1 MGTFSE
7 ILRYL
12 LQSALGLFLFAVL
25 LRMLLQL
32 ARADFYNPVS
42 QFVIRFTQPVLAPL
56 RRLVPPIGRLDTA
69 SLLLATGVQVLS
81 IMLALALL
89 GFRPGNVLLL
99 LVWALLGIASLI
111 VNMYFFAILALI
123 IFSWIAPHSQHPAL
137 ALLHQLTEPVMGPVR
152 RLLPPMGGLDLSPIL
167 VFVAIN
173 VLEILLR
180 GIAREFSLPPG
191 VVAGL

>member
-42 QFVIRFTQPVLAPL
+42 QFVVKVTQPVLAPL
-56 RRLVPPIGRLDTA
+56 RRLVPPVGRLDTA

-81 IMLALALL
+81 IMIALALL
-89 GFRPGNVLLL
+89 GFRPGNALLI
-99 LVWALLGIASLI
+99 VAWALLGIAALV
-111 VNMYFFAILALI
+111 VNMYFFGILALI
-123 IFSWIAPHSQHPAL
+123 IFSWIAPHSHHPAL
-137 ALLHQLTEPVMGPVR
+137 ALLYQLTEPVMGPVR
-152 RLLPPMGGLDLSPIL
+152 RLLPPVGGLDLSPIL

-173 VLEILLR
+173 VVEILLR
-180 GIAREFSLPPG
+180 GLAREFSLPSG
-191 VVAGL
+191 VVPGL

>member
-81 IMLALALL
+81 IMIALALL

-99 LVWALLGIASLI
+99 LVWALLGIASLV

-123 IFSWIAPHSQHPAL
+123 IFSWIAPHSHHPAL

-152 RLLPPMGGLDLSPIL
+152 RLLPPVGGLDLSPIL

>member
-1 MGTFSE
+1 MGTFAE

-25 LRMLLQL
+25 LRMLLQI

-42 QFVIRFTQPVLAPL
+42 QFVVKVTQPVLAPL
-56 RRLVPPIGRLDTA
+56 RRLVPPLGRVDTA

-89 GFRPGNVLLL
+89 GFRPANALLL
-99 LVWALLGIASLI
+99 VVWALLGIASVI
-111 VNMYFFAILALI
+111 VNMYFFGILALI
-123 IFSWIAPHSQHPAL
+123 IFSWIAPHSHHPAL

-152 RLLPPMGGLDLSPIL
+152 RLLPPVGGLDLSPIL

-173 VLEILLR
+173 VIEILLR
-180 GIAREFSLPPG
+180 GLAREVSLPPG
-191 VVAGL
+191 VVPGL